1 MDLPGDSLDYD
12 LLYRAAV
19 KADNVDGLF
28 CEIGTRRGGSLKHII
43 EAITLTGTFRHI
55 IAIDP
60 YGNIDYTPGD
70 HGVQKFDYTNDMK
83 NEAWN
88 NIYQYAQGKPVN
100 IIFFNLEDTEFFNR
114 FSTGVPVYQE
124 VKQIINKYAFVFFD
138 GPHDKESILTEV
150 VWFLTRVD
158 VGAVFVFDDVQAYD
172 HDYIDTLLLKN
183 NFERLETGV
192 EGRKISYVKL
202 DSTFTHM

>member
-12 LLYRAAV
+12 LLYRAAE
-19 KADNVDGLF
+19 KAKDVEGLF

-43 EAITLTGTFRHI
+43 DAVTNTGTFRHI
-55 IAIDP
+55 VAIDP

-100 IIFFNLEDTEFFNR
+100 IIFFNLEDIEFFNR

-124 VKQIINKYAFVFFD
+124 VKQIFSKYAFVFFD
-138 GPHDKESILTEV
+138 GPHDKESILSEV
-150 VWFLTRVD
+150 VWFIPRVH
-158 VGAVFVFDDVQAYD
+158 VGTVFVFDDVQSYD
-172 HDYIDTLLLKN
+172 HDYIDEFLLKN
-183 NFERLETGV
+183 GFERLETGV
-192 EGRKISYVKL
+192 EGRKISYVKVE
-202 DSTFTHM
+202 

>member
-12 LLYRAAV
+12 LLYRAAE
-19 KADNVDGLF
+19 KAKDVEGLF

-43 EAITLTGTFRHI
+43 DAVTNTGTFRHI
-55 IAIDP
+55 VAIDP

-100 IIFFNLEDTEFFNR
+100 VIFFNLEDAEFFNR

-150 VWFLTRVD
+150 IWFLTRVD
-158 VGAVFVFDDVQAYD
+158 TGSVFVFDDVQAYD
-172 HDYIDTLLLKN
+172 HDYIDKILLKN

-192 EGRKISYVKL
+192 EGRKISYVKV
-202 DSTFTHM
+202 S